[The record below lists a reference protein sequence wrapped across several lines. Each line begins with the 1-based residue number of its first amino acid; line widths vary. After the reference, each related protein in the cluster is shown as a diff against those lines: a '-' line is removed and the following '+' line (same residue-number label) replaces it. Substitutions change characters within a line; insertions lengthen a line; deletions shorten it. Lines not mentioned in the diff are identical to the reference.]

1 MDNNWWNSCWHNEGI
16 LSHDF
21 MKILNLN
28 LLKLN
33 YKKKKDVGE
42 AVRDNITALD
52 PNKNIVLLGI
62 ANWVYHFNQ
71 IFNYFKIFYFK

>member
-33 YKKKKDVGE
+33 YKKKRMLVKQFE
-42 AVRDNITALD
+42 I
-52 PNKNIVLLGI
+52 I
-62 ANWVYHFNQ
+62 
-71 IFNYFKIFYFK
+71 